1 MSPLAQAGGPQG
13 CTVQTMQLGGH
24 CLQLLGRSGGPS
36 CQGWGVASCNEKRGC
51 DMPVHFG
58 ENHNNG
64 MPNPRV
70 GG

>member
-1 MSPLAQAGGPQG
+1 M
-13 CTVQTMQLGGH
+13 QTTQLGGR

-36 CQGWGVASCNEKRGC
+36 CQGWGVTPCNEKRGC
-51 DMPVHFG
+51 DVLVRFR

-70 GG
+70 WD